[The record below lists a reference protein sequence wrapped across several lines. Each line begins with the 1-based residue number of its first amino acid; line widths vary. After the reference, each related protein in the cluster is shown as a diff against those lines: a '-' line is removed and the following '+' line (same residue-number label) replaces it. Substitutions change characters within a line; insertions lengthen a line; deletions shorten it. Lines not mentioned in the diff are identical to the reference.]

1 MIQFKVSTIVIV
13 VILGFLLC
21 LGGGYYLGYT
31 DKSRSSEI
39 VINDLN
45 SIINGYVYQV
55 GELEKKIRDSDEIIE
70 SLQSAYAE
78 NESLKQEI
86 DELEDNHLSEV
97 TVLQNDIT
105 TLQDSI
111 DYMLLNIEKPK
122 PDPCPPVDNNPVL
135 YLPFIFGEQN
145 EFLDIKGEFDETGT
159 LSMDIK
165 IPLSLKILVTKH
177 RGEYEVKVAHDNP
190 HVIITG
196 IDVN

>member
-1 MIQFKVSTIVIV
+1 MIQFRLSTVFIV

-21 LGGGYYLGYT
+21 FGGGYYIGVT
-31 DKSRSSEI
+31 NEKVTSESI
-39 VINDLN
+39 ISNQN
-45 SIINGYVYQV
+45 SIIDGYVYQI
-55 GELEKKIRDSDEIIE
+55 GDLEKKIRDRDDIIQ
-70 SLQSAYAE
+70 SLQNTYAE
-78 NESLKQEI
+78 NELLKQEI
-86 DELEDNHLSEV
+86 NELEDNHLSDV
-97 TVLQNDIT
+97 NALQADISM
-105 TLQDSI
+105 LQDSI
-111 DYMLLNIEKPK
+111 DCMFLNIEKPK
-122 PDPCPPVDNNPVL
+122 PDPCPPVDDNPVL

-177 RGEYEVKVAHDNP
+177 KGEYKVEVAHDNP